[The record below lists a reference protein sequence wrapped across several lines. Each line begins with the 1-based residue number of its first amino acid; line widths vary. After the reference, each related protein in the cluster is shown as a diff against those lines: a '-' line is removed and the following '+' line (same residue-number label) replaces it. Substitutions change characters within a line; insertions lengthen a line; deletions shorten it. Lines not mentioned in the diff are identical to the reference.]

1 MRIDIPTLLACI
13 AITTSPVGYAQMT
26 IENAI
31 ASALSHDPTIDKIH
45 ADVSEALGF
54 TREVRAD
61 LLPQLSLEGRIGFAN
76 RDRGSIGGD
85 SDLSRRAT
93 ITGRQHIWDGGF
105 NMYRWQ
111 DATKRVE
118 AQERL
123 VKAQREAT
131 AIGAVE
137 AFLDVIRARKQI
149 EFARQSVSA
158 HEKVLDLA
166 KKRAQ
171 AAGNQADIELS
182 DARFDLARTL
192 LLERQL
198 ALKQAEAA
206 FVRWTGRKPSS
217 ELVTPRTPDI
227 SSLSDID
234 PKRNFHYLATL
245 KQHEA
250 ATLEKLSFEKR
261 YGPKFFLEATA
272 GLGQE
277 VLGTRGRDNDVS
289 VLVVGSWEILDGGRR
304 RGQVEQAAADIE
316 RQCAIMRETLVLLNQ
331 DITAR
336 WEDYRTIRQRLG
348 ILRDYAD
355 ALEKTVTLYQQQFDL
370 GTRPLLS
377 LLDIQNELIAASI
390 RIADGQRD
398 RTFLGYRL
406 LFFGG
411 RLIRE
416 TVGAKYLEGNPR
428 AKSKPDPTMKPI
440 AYLNDPAPKAP
451 RAAATAIAQAA
462 PKPFRNTV
470 ALRAATPDEPLAA
483 E

>member
-1 MRIDIPTLLACI
+1 MRIDIPTLLACV

-26 IENAI
+26 IDSAI
-31 ASALSHDPTIDKIH
+31 ASALSYDPTIDKIH
-45 ADVSEALGF
+45 ADVNEALGF

-61 LLPQLSLEGRIGFAN
+61 LLPQLSVEGRIGPAN
-76 RDRGSIGGD
+76 RDRGSIGGET
-85 SDLSRRAT
+85 DLSRRAT
-93 ITGRQHIWDGGF
+93 ITGRQQLWDGGV

-111 DATKRVE
+111 DATKRLE

-123 VKAQREAT
+123 VKAQREST

-149 EFARQSVSA
+149 EFARQSISA

-171 AAGNQADIELS
+171 AAGNQADIELAA
-182 DARFDLARTL
+182 ARFDLSRTL
-192 LLERQL
+192 LLERKL

-206 FVRWTGRKPSS
+206 FVRWTGHKPPT

-227 SSLSDID
+227 SSLGDID
-234 PKRNFHYLATL
+234 PKQNFHYLATL
-245 KQHEA
+245 KQHDA
-250 ATLEKLSFEKR
+250 AVLEKISFEKR
-261 YGPKFFLEATA
+261 YMPKFFLEATA

-289 VLVVGSWEILDGGRR
+289 VLVVGSWDILDGGRR
-304 RGQVEQAAADIE
+304 RGQIEQAAADIE
-316 RQCAIMRETLVLLNQ
+316 RQVAIMNETLVLLNQ

-336 WEDYRTIRQRLG
+336 WEDYRTIRQRLD
-348 ILRDYAD
+348 ILREYAD
-355 ALEKTVTLYQQQFDL
+355 ALSKTVTLYQQQFDL

-377 LLDIQNELIAASI
+377 LLDIQNELISASI
-390 RIADGQRD
+390 RIADNERD

-416 TVGAKYLEGNPR
+416 TVGAKYLDEHPR
-428 AKSKPDPTMKPI
+428 AKSKSAPAMKPI
-440 AYLNDPAPKAP
+440 AYLTDPAPKARRTAP
-451 RAAATAIAQAA
+451 AAIAQDA
-462 PKPFRNTV
+462 PRLFRNTV
-470 ALRAATPDEPLAA
+470 ALRTVSPEAPLDA